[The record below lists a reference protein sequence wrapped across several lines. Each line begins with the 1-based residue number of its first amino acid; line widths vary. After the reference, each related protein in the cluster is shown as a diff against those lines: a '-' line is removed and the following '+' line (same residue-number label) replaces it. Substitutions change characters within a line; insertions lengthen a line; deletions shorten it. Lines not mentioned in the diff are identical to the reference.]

1 MREEETK
8 SRMHAKTMR
17 KQMTKAELLLW
28 IRLREA
34 NAHGSKF
41 RRQHPVG
48 PYIADFVHIR
58 ERLIIEIDGATHWTV
73 DERAQDRRRE
83 DYLRGR
89 GWNVIRF
96 TNQAIYENV
105 EGVVEMILHRLRPHS
120 TDAAHRST
128 SPAGG
133 RS

>member
-1 MREEETK
+1 MREEEAK

-34 NAHGSKF
+34 NGHGFKF
-41 RRQHPVG
+41 RRQHPIG
-48 PYIADFVHIR
+48 PYIADFAHLR
-58 ERLIIEIDGATHWTV
+58 ARLIIEIDGATHWTV

-89 GWNVIRF
+89 GRNVIRF

-105 EGVVEMILHRLRPHS
+105 EGVVEVLLHRLRPHP
-120 TDAAHRST
+120 TDVAHRST
-128 SPAGG
+128 SPASG
-133 RS
+133 RG